1 MIATLMAIV
10 ALSGSLAPAA
20 KPEFQA
26 QTDYGHALRKAADEK
41 KPIAV
46 LIGKGDGFAK
56 LMTDAGLSAD
66 AKKLLA
72 EKYVCLSV
80 NVETAAGK
88 ALADQFQLTDGL
100 VISSA
105 GGTHQAFR
113 QSGTVSPTELGK
125 QVATYASVAST
136 PTTTVTVGTAAPV
149 TIYPAS
155 YTYPAA
161 PVSPPV
167 YTYPYSAGRPT
178 FTPIYGTPQCVGS
191 R

>member
-1 MIATLMAIV
+1 MIATVLAVV
-10 ALSGSLAPAA
+10 ALSGSLAPGA

-26 QTDYGHALRKAADEK
+26 QTDYGQALRKAADEK

-56 LMTDAGLSAD
+56 AMADSGLSAD

-80 NVETAAGK
+80 DVESAVGK

-113 QSGTVSPTELGK
+113 QAGAVSPTELGK
-125 QVATYASVAST
+125 QVATYANIAGV
-136 PTTTVTVGTAAPV
+136 PVTTVTVGTTAGAVVYPAGYTYTPAPV
-149 TIYPAS
+149 YSYPSYPAG
-155 YTYPAA
+155 T
-161 PVSPPV
+161 
-167 YTYPYSAGRPT
+167 PT
-178 FTPIYGTPQCVGS
+178 FAPSYGISGTRCVGF

>member
-1 MIATLMAIV
+1 MIATIMAV
-10 ALSGSLAPAA
+10 VVLSGSLAPAA
-20 KPEFQA
+20 RPEFQA
-26 QTDYGHALRKAADEK
+26 QTDYGQALRKAADEK

-56 LMTDAGLSAD
+56 VMADSGLTAD

-72 EKYVCLSV
+72 EKYICLSV

-88 ALADQFQLTDGL
+88 TLADQFQLTDGL

-113 QSGTVSPTELGK
+113 QAGTVSPTELGK
-125 QVATYASVAST
+125 QVATYANVAGT
-136 PTTTVTVGTAAPV
+136 PTTTVTAGTVAPV

-155 YTYPAA
+155 YTYPSA
-161 PVSPPV
+161 PVSQPV

-178 FTPIYGTPQCVGS
+178 FAPSYGTPQCVGY